1 MNIAATITV
10 NILDS
15 NRDLVLVHINIELLY
30 VDNYSI
36 SQFLPFVNTLLSK
49 NDNLFLKNN
58 KRL

>member
-1 MNIAATITV
+1 MNIAATMTV

-49 NDNLFLKNN
+49 NNNLFLKNN